1 MLHPIRI
8 KWNIFGE
15 VPVIMPIFTKGVYQL
30 SFIGDAVEVPGLSTT
45 NPQPVTKP
53 TQLFLK
59 TSLWNETPYMLPLPL
74 CPFQGH
80 TLFLLLK
87 TKCHFSSILHK
98 QKKWSLLIF
107 EIQFPMPLSL
117 CLFKTNRNGKWTLK
131 IKWITLD
138 LSIKEPFHWFQTRI
152 MVIAIH

>member
-15 VPVIMPIFTKGVYQL
+15 VPVIMPIFIKGVYQL
-30 SFIGDAVEVPGLSTT
+30 SFIGGAVEVPGLSTT

-74 CPFQGH
+74 VPISRAH
-80 TLFLLLK
+80 
-87 TKCHFSSILHK
+87 
-98 QKKWSLLIF
+98 LIF
-107 EIQFPMPLSL
+107 TFENKMSFFINS
-117 CLFKTNRNGKWTLK
+117 
-131 IKWITLD
+131 
-138 LSIKEPFHWFQTRI
+138 S
-152 MVIAIH
+152 